1 MVSLLRDES
10 RRKESRLSFYQCRSQ
25 ERPMK
30 LLDHNSDKVTIELTL
45 HELHLVNALIQEGR
59 ISHQCDSPEGRALED
74 GIRSIVIMV
83 EQSLR
88 AGQKTTNIQ

>member
-1 MVSLLRDES
+1 
-10 RRKESRLSFYQCRSQ
+10 
-25 ERPMK
+25 MK

-88 AGQKTTNIQ
+88 AGQKNDQYSINSILGGMWPPKLMCG